1 MAERP
6 IKKEPTIA
14 ASLKAIVFASW
25 LNLLLVFIPVSF
37 NVRTHGTRVLGTG
50 SPGGAGLST

>member
-25 LNLLLVFIPVSF
+25 LNLLLVFIPVSLS
-37 NVRTHGTRVLGTG
+37 VRTRGTG
-50 SPGGAGLST
+50 VLETGTPSHVENRR